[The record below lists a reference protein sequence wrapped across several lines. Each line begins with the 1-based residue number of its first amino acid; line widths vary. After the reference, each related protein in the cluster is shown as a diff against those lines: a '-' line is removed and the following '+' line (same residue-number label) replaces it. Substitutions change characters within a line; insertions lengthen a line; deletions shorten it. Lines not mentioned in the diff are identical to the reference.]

1 MATKQPIVP
10 KTLKEALK
18 ELDQIKKDLG
28 NQRDDIYE
36 RLKKLGAV
44 ITDKKKFDSALDE
57 IKERVKNMDIHG
69 L

>member
-18 ELDQIKKDLG
+18 ELDEIKKDLG

-44 ITDKKKFDSALDE
+44 MDKKKFDSALDE

-69 L
+69 I